1 MEAVFLCDYV
11 RTPIGRYGGGLSA
24 VRTDTL
30 ASVPIRALMER
41 NSGVDWSLVDDVYL
55 GCVNQAGEGS
65 GNVARSALLLAGLPQ
80 EVPGVTINRLCGS
93 GMNAVVSAAHAIAAG
108 AAELMISGGVEN
120 MSRAPFV
127 LPKAQAAFSR
137 EARIEDS
144 TMGSRFPNPE
154 MERRYGCDPMPVTA
168 ENVAERFAISRE
180 DQDLFALRSHRRAS
194 FARQNGRFA
203 QEIVSVEIPQRK
215 GDSLIVSTDEH
226 IRPDTTIERLAKL
239 PAPFVRDGT
248 VTAGN
253 ASGLNDGAAAMI
265 LASEAAI
272 KRHGLQPRARFLA
285 SAIVGVEPRIMGI
298 GPVPATRKLCGHL
311 GLSPEDFDTIELNE
325 AFEAQALAVLR
336 QLGLA
341 DDEERVN
348 PNGGA
353 IALGH
358 PLGMSG
364 ARITGTAAL
373 ELERTGKRRALATMC
388 IGAGQ
393 GIAVALERV

>member
-325 AFEAQALAVLR
+325 AFAAQALAVLR